1 LRGGNAAEA
10 IQTARLGFGRNRQ
23 RRKRAWPVA
32 ASVRIWCGDASKRDR
47 PMSRSISWRLIAYA
61 AVAIMVLAAVIRDD
75 IEPKD
80 LPAPVAP
87 ATQFTD

>member
-1 LRGGNAAEA
+1 
-10 IQTARLGFGRNRQ
+10 
-23 RRKRAWPVA
+23 
-32 ASVRIWCGDASKRDR
+32 
-47 PMSRSISWRLIAYA
+47 MSRSISWRLIAYA